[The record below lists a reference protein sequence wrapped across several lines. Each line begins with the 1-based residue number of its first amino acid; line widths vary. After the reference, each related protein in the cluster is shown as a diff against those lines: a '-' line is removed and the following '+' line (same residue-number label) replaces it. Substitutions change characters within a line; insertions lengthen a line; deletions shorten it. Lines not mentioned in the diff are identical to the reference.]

1 MGVGTD
7 IVLCQLINMSVRS
20 RWLQP
25 GNWWVWVGI
34 MVGPTPARGNV
45 CRAVEWRAVTASTQT
60 TVVSA
65 AARTRIACHVDL
77 TSSILIATKSWLVG
91 TYKSNASIKRNVWFP
106 KNEISFHGSGEL
118 WGVDIVS
125 VSFLHSLFLS
135 FLVTVLLVGAA
146 AGARARTVTS
156 RRGRPPRRHLIVN
169 NGTLVSYN

>member
-25 GNWWVWVGI
+25 GNWWVWVGT

-146 AGARARTVTS
+146 AGARPGRGPWRHAADD
-156 RRGRPPRRHLIVN
+156 RRAD
-169 NGTLVSYN
+169 TW